1 MAVIFE
7 MTGARERIINNALA
21 LVGSQH
27 DDRAEALFEVALLD
41 ALSRCNRDDVPYKM
55 EGAIAIMLADLMRNG
70 GQSGVKSLTRG
81 DVSVT
86 YSEKGGNGVDLA
98 PFVKMRAI

>member
-1 MAVIFE
+1 MAVTFE
-7 MTGARERIINNALA
+7 LTGARERIINNALA

-41 ALSRCNRDDVPYKM
+41 ALGRCNRDDVPYKM

>member
-1 MAVIFE
+1 
-7 MTGARERIINNALA
+7 
-21 LVGSQH
+21 
-27 DDRAEALFEVALLD
+27 
-41 ALSRCNRDDVPYKM
+41 M
-55 EGAIAIMLADLMRNG
+55 EGVIAIMLADLMRNG